1 MMNDRIPD
9 HYYQLME
16 LEILNIEKFIEQIL
30 QLGRKGNSQL
40 NPVIIVDLLEEAVYK
55 NRETESRLSLDATGL
70 TRETSC

>member
-1 MMNDRIPD
+1 MNDRIPD